1 MNPPP
6 VPALRHGARVLLLAL
21 SLLPGQAW
29 AQQDRTPAIAL
40 PERVA
45 PTPPDT
51 LPTAP
56 QPRPVAIPPAVSD
69 PGAPAQTR
77 ASKPGKGEIL
87 LNFQGAPLGDVLNY
101 LSEAAGFVIVQEA
114 AVTGTLNVISRQP
127 VSAEEAVDLLNA
139 VLVEKGYVALR
150 NGRILKIVSRKDAQ
164 KRDLPVETGSDP
176 SQIPRKDQM
185 VTQILPL
192 RHGEAAKLVENLKPL
207 LADNSTISANE
218 GSNSILLTDTQANV
232 HRIAEIIRAIDTSVA
247 SISTIHVYALQFA
260 NAKELATVITQLFA
274 PGASGGV
281 GQGMTGRRSV
291 GGFGGFGGFG
301 GGGGAGAGN
310 PPGAAQSEARQA
322 AARIVAVADDQ
333 SNSLVISAPEEI
345 LPTISDIV
353 KKIDTSITD
362 ITESR
367 IFRLV
372 HADAVETAQLIS
384 ELFDEDSS
392 SQNRNAPGNR
402 GQASR
407 NAFTIPGIPQIAGQS
422 SPQSQRALLQSRV
435 VAVGDPRTNSL
446 LVSAARDTMM
456 QIAEMVGRLDS
467 TDSKKQRV
475 YIHSLEH
482 ADADSVAEVLR
493 GMLGNSSGAGA
504 RGGAGTSRLN
514 QRSAAGAAINP
525 ADAASTARSSR

>member
-1 MNPPP
+1 
-6 VPALRHGARVLLLAL
+6 
-21 SLLPGQAW
+21 
-29 AQQDRTPAIAL
+29 
-40 PERVA
+40 
-45 PTPPDT
+45 
-51 LPTAP
+51 
-56 QPRPVAIPPAVSD
+56 
-69 PGAPAQTR
+69 
-77 ASKPGKGEIL
+77 
-87 LNFQGAPLGDVLNY
+87 
-101 LSEAAGFVIVQEA
+101 
-114 AVTGTLNVISRQP
+114 
-127 VSAEEAVDLLNA
+127 
-139 VLVEKGYVALR
+139 
-150 NGRILKIVSRKDAQ
+150 
-164 KRDLPVETGSDP
+164 
-176 SQIPRKDQM
+176 
-185 VTQILPL
+185 
-192 RHGEAAKLVENLKPL
+192 
-207 LADNSTISANE
+207 
-218 GSNSILLTDTQANV
+218 
-232 HRIAEIIRAIDTSVA
+232 
-247 SISTIHVYALQFA
+247 
-260 NAKELATVITQLFA
+260 
-274 PGASGGV
+274 
-281 GQGMTGRRSV
+281 
-291 GGFGGFGGFG
+291 
-301 GGGGAGAGN
+301 
-310 PPGAAQSEARQA
+310 
-322 AARIVAVADDQ
+322 VADDQ
-333 SNSLVISAPEEI
+333 SNSLIISAPEEI

-384 ELFDEDSS
+384 ELFDEDSP

-402 GQASR
+402 GQGGR
-407 NAFTIPGIPQIAGQS
+407 NAATIPGIPQVGGQS